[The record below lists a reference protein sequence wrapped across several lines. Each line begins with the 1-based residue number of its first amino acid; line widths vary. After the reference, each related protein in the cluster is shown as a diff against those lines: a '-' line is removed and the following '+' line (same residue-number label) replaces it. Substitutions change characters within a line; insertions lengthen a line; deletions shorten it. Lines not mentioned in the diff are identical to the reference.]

1 MYEIDYIK
9 CFATEQIDKDWIWII
24 KNRIGPWTAKKKN
37 SGLWDCVNVYSQYR
51 GVLKRGLIRKEFAA
65 LIMAIRPNGLK
76 KGKTKEQLKGSMDH
90 SSISIA
96 LDQIESYHE
105 TDERWIIVNELK
117 DLFDAPIPA
126 DKQEVTTHTVESR
139 MKEYLDKRIATDLY
153 ASILSGETYCGYTT
167 TLSIERYASEE
178 FKAQKKPSSIM
189 VVECYDTKVSD
200 DTISLSVGR
209 FGGNSKIKLVI
220 AASSGFDERV
230 KKTAVDRNV
239 CLIRVNPQYEITD
252 QNILTPRLDSG
263 VSVHKYEQGML
274 SDIYPMTVP
283 LVIQDGGYY
292 ITTSLSDFLKRYEI
306 PINDPGVVRAPY
318 LSHEFIE
325 EVVSRLIADDV
336 QQSAVMLERCSLT
349 DKVPYCHINPYKY
362 AKQDHLQI
370 IRTDL
375 SKQIHLGNIDMN
387 KRVVRLTDR
396 LKEDDPR
403 DRFSMAHEFG
413 HNVLHSHPMFRDFFK
428 RDAELEGQAASDIW
442 EKKYLEMQANYFA
455 SCMLM
460 PRRLVV
466 LLYNLYWRKWF
477 KRDVVMPMYIEEPMY
492 WDKDFQN
499 VVDPIARHLG
509 VSTNAMKNRLMELEL
524 LVDAKKIG
532 NKIIS

>member
-1 MYEIDYIK
+1 MEKTQIK
-9 CFATEQIDKDWIWII
+9 KYFVSEQVDDEWIWRI
-24 KNRIGPWTAKKKN
+24 KNLVGPWVAQKGN
-37 SGLWDCVNVYSQYR
+37 SGWWDHVNIYSQYL
-51 GVLKRGLIRKEFAA
+51 GILKKGLIRRDFAE
-65 LIMAIRPNGLK
+65 LIVTLHPNGLNEK
-76 KGKTKEQLKGSMDH
+76 KTYQQLKGSMDQLRL
-90 SSISIA
+90 SIK
-96 LDQIESYHE
+96 LNEIETYPPKS
-105 TDERWIIVNELK
+105 ERGIIVSELRE
-117 DLFDAPIPA
+117 LFATPVSA
-126 DKQEVTTHTVESR
+126 NKQVVTTYTVESR

-178 FKAQKKPSSIM
+178 FKAQKKPSSIL

-220 AASSGFDERV
+220 AASSGFNEHV
-230 KKTAVDRNV
+230 KKVAIDRNV

-252 QNILTPRLDSG
+252 RNILTPRLASS

-274 SDIYPMTVP
+274 SNKYPMTVP
-283 LVIQDGGYY
+283 LVIQDGCYY
-292 ITTSLSDFLKRYEI
+292 TTTSLSGFLKRYDI

-318 LSHEFIE
+318 LSHDFIE
-325 EVVSRLIADDV
+325 EVVSELIADDV
-336 QQSAVMLERCSLT
+336 QQYAVSLEQCSLT
-349 DKVPYCHINPYKY
+349 DRVPYCLINPYKY
-362 AKQDHLQI
+362 AEQDHLKI

-375 SKQIHLGNIDMN
+375 SKQIHLGNIDMKN
-387 KRVVRLTDR
+387 KVVRLTDS

-413 HNVLHSHPMFRDFFK
+413 HNVLHSHPMFRDFLK
-428 RDAELEGQAASDIW
+428 RDAELEGQAESDILR
-442 EKKYLEMQANYFA
+442 KKYLEMQANYFA

-466 LLYNLYWRKWF
+466 LLYNLYYRKWF
-477 KRDVVMPMYIEEPMY
+477 KRDVVTPLYIKEPMY

-499 VVDPIARHLG
+499 VVNPVARHLG
-509 VSTNAMKNRLMELEL
+509 VSSNAIKNRLMELRL
-524 LVDAKKIG
+524 LVDANKIG
-532 NKIIS
+532 NKIII